1 MTGHI
6 APVNGLRFAMEHYL
20 KHPRNDHPAQQRN
33 LHRGRYVLKAKS
45 LKRMSSPALEQIEAI
60 LRQGVEAGVFRSDI
74 KPLQL
79 YLATLALNYFYASNR
94 RALSAFLDRDLMVEK
109 EIGPWPDR
117 VWNMVEKAVVC

>member
-20 KHPRNDHPAQQRN
+20 KHPEMITLLCNEN
-33 LHRGRYVLKAKS
+33 LHRGRYVLKTRS
-45 LKRMSSPALEQIEAI
+45 LKRMPSPALEQIEAI
-60 LRQGVEAGVFRSDI
+60 LRKGVEAGVFRSDI

-94 RALSAFLDRDLMVEK
+94 RPLSAFLDRDLMVEE

-117 VWNMVEKAVVC
+117 VWNMV